1 VGIITNNRLQKQN
14 LLINTRVSVNI
25 LLIFIILFF
34 FPSCK
39 KNNVYSDKIEL
50 PASVEDHQ
58 IIEHYA
64 YTLSYNEQHEQADW
78 VAYELTKEEALTTT
92 YDRTDDFRADPSVS
106 TGSAD
111 LNDYQPTENTYARG
125 HMAPAADFRWSEKAM
140 SESFFMSN
148 MSPQV
153 HAFNEGKWMYLE
165 MEVRRW
171 AEIYN
176 GVFVVTGPV
185 LKDNLPVIG
194 AHKVSVPEMYYKVI
208 LDLDEEKGIG
218 FLMPNQ
224 NIDDTFKNYAVSID
238 EVEAETGL
246 DFFPALD
253 DKTEE
258 NIESTL
264 NMSLWDF
271 EYYK

>member
-1 VGIITNNRLQKQN
+1 MQTSVKIIT
-14 LLINTRVSVNI
+14 T
-25 LLIFIILFF
+25 IILITFF
-34 FPSCK
+34 YSCK
-39 KNNVYSDKIEL
+39 KNKNYSDKIEL
-50 PASVEDHQ
+50 PAAVGNNQ

-64 YTLSYNEQHEQADW
+64 YTLSYNEEHEQADW
-78 VAYELTKEEALTTT
+78 VAYELTKEEATTTT
-92 YDRTDDFRADPSVS
+92 YDRTDDFRTDPDIT
-106 TGSAD
+106 TGSAE
-111 LNDYQPTENTYARG
+111 LTDYEPTKDTYARG

-140 SESFFMSN
+140 SESFYMSN

-165 MEVRRW
+165 MEVRHW

-176 GVFVVTGPV
+176 GVYVVTGPV
-185 LKDNLPVIG
+185 LKEGLPTIG
-194 AHKVSVPEMYYKVI
+194 TNKVSVPEMYYKVI

-218 FLMPNQ
+218 FLIPNQ
-224 NIDDTFKNYAVSID
+224 PIEDTFKNYAVSID
-238 EVEAETGL
+238 DVEKVTGL
-246 DFFPALD
+246 DFFPSLD

-258 NIESTL
+258 KIESTL

>member
-1 VGIITNNRLQKQN
+1 MHFSLKIFLTVVTIVIFSSCEKNEINSDNVG
-14 LLINTRVSVNI
+14 
-25 LLIFIILFF
+25 
-34 FPSCK
+34 
-39 KNNVYSDKIEL
+39 L
-50 PASVEDHQ
+50 PAPVGDHQ

-78 VAYELTKEEALTTT
+78 VAYELTKEEAEATT

-111 LNDYQPTENTYARG
+111 LSDYEPTEDTYARG

-165 MEVRRW
+165 MEVRHW

-208 LDLDEEKGIG
+208 LDSDEEKGIG
-218 FLMPNQ
+218 FLMPNKY
-224 NIDDTFKNYAVSID
+224 IDDTFKNYAVSID
-238 EVEAETGL
+238 EVEAATGL
-246 DFFPALD
+246 DFFPSLD
-253 DKTEE
+253 DETEE
-258 NIESTL
+258 KIESVL